1 MLFLLLLQTKNNTP
15 AAQEKCISRLLLYH
29 FCVNLP
35 VMILSY
41 PIFKSMGMRSSL
53 PLPSWYIQVLYILKL
68 DSPDWYCFAN
78 WYLAIELL
86 NTIEATRPVSFG
98 FYWWMPTIRCLYETI
113 QFFDDVNLLHLEES
127 QSLEDDMD
135 SLIHPQIS
143 FLHGFDQSPNVDMVF
158 IEF

>member
-1 MLFLLLLQTKNNTP
+1 
-15 AAQEKCISRLLLYH
+15 
-29 FCVNLP
+29 
-35 VMILSY
+35 
-41 PIFKSMGMRSSL
+41 
-53 PLPSWYIQVLYILKL
+53 
-68 DSPDWYCFAN
+68 
-78 WYLAIELL
+78 
-86 NTIEATRPVSFG
+86 
-98 FYWWMPTIRCLYETI
+98 MPTIRCLYETI